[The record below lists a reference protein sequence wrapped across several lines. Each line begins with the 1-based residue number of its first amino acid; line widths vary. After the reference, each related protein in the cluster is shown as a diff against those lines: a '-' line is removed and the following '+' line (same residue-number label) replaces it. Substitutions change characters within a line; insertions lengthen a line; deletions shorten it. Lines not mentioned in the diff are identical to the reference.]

1 MTVVGVADNVR
12 DSHDP
17 GVPIETWYVPFDQQP
32 ASPLASR
39 FYLMVRTGSGAR
51 DPLTLVPEVQQA
63 IWRVDKTLAPYRMMS
78 MTAYYDESIA
88 KERLG
93 AGFML
98 GLAAFGLVLAMLG
111 VYGVMAFSVAQRTA
125 EIGIRMALGARRGD
139 ILPLVMRR
147 GVVLIAGGIALG
159 TLASIWLNRLLTG
172 VLTEVGSLDPAV
184 LASAAVLILGAA
196 LAACVMPA
204 LRASRLDPVDALRN
218 D

>member
-1 MTVVGVADNVR
+1 
-12 DSHDP
+12 
-17 GVPIETWYVPFDQQP
+17 
-32 ASPLASR
+32 
-39 FYLMVRTGSGAR
+39 
-51 DPLTLVPEVQQA
+51 
-63 IWRVDKTLAPYRMMS
+63 
-78 MTAYYDESIA
+78 
-88 KERLG
+88 
-93 AGFML
+93 ML

-147 GVVLIAGGIALG
+147 GVVLIAGGIGLG

-172 VLTEVGSLDPAV
+172 ALTEVGSLDPAV
-184 LASAAVLILGAA
+184 LASAALLILGAA

-204 LRASRLDPVDALRN
+204 LRASRLDPVEALKN